1 LVLVS
6 ENATGSG
13 ARVLAALPPGQLLQ
27 QCVERLRGEGHS
39 IEIAGSASQAIG
51 RVTAADWDLVIL
63 DFALAP
69 DSSLGVLDAIK
80 HARPATLVAMAGG
93 GIDART
99 VRRAFRRGAYDVLL
113 EPLPPGDL
121 IELATRAIA
130 VRAIGA
136 ERRRLGEDLDAERN
150 RLRDLEQRL
159 DKEDPFE
166 PVAGTT
172 PIMRRLIATLREVAR
187 SDATALLTGES
198 GTGKGMLA
206 RAIHGGSLRRHRPF
220 VEANCVVYSEGVL
233 NSELFGHEKGAFTGA
248 VKQKKGRFELADSGT
263 IFLDEIGDISPATQ
277 LMLLRFLQE
286 RRFERVGGEQTLEV
300 DVRVIAATNKNLQEG
315 MERGSFRNDLFY
327 RLNVIPIHIPPL
339 RERVED
345 IPTLSMEFL
354 ERVSKK
360 VGKTMRGFSSDAMEG
375 MTRYSWPGNVR
386 ELENVIERAVVLSRG
401 GEIGLDLLP
410 EALQRQG
417 IRIPAT
423 SSLME
428 GRFSF
433 YETMERFESEIIRES
448 LRRGNGVQRRA
459 AALLGLKAT
468 TLNEKIKRLKIEYP

>member
-1 LVLVS
+1 LRFVS
-6 ENATGSG
+6 EKATGSG

-51 RVTAADWDLVIL
+51 RVTAADWDLVIV

-166 PVAGTT
+166 PVAATT
-172 PIMRRLIATLREVAR
+172 PIMRRLVASLREVAR

-248 VKQKKGRFELADSGT
+248 DKLKRGRFELARGGT
-263 IFLDEIGDISPATQ
+263 LFLDEIGEIAPATQ
-277 LMLLRFLQE
+277 LLLLRVLQE
-286 RRFERVGGEQTLEV
+286 RCFERVGGEETIEA
-300 DVRVIAATNKNLQEG
+300 DVRLIAATNRDLDEAIRLG
-315 MERGSFRNDLFY
+315 AFREDLFY
-327 RLNVIPIHIPPL
+327 RLNVIPIHVPAL
-339 RERVED
+339 RERQDDVPLLATFFLSRAAARLGRET
-345 IPTLSMEFL
+345 PTLAPGAVEAL
-354 ERVSKK
+354 ARH
-360 VGKTMRGFSSDAMEG
+360 D
-375 MTRYSWPGNVR
+375 WPGNVR
-386 ELENVIERAVVLSRG
+386 ELENLMERLVVLSPRERIEAEDLPKAIRVGKPAAPQGAVRQPIADERLSDLERARILDVLLSCG
-401 GEIGLDLLP
+401 GNKKLAASRLGIHRSTLYAKLERYGLRD
-410 EALQRQG
+410 
-417 IRIPAT
+417 
-423 SSLME
+423 
-428 GRFSF
+428 
-433 YETMERFESEIIRES
+433 
-448 LRRGNGVQRRA
+448 
-459 AALLGLKAT
+459 
-468 TLNEKIKRLKIEYP
+468 